1 MIVSKSAVG
10 SARLFRYFV
19 AAYPA
24 RSALMLLALTAA
36 ALAEGLG
43 IAALLPLLS
52 LVIDAEGGGGIL
64 TAYVERVF
72 ALVGLELSLGGLL
85 VLIVVAMTLKSMLLL
100 LAMTQVGYSAA
111 HVAMELRLACVR
123 TLLRARWMHFVD
135 RRAGELASVVSVEPS
150 RSATAYVASC
160 RVLAGGIQLLIYLAL
175 SVAISWEILVVA
187 VVVGA
192 LGMIVLSRFVGMSRR
207 AGQKR
212 TKLQKSFMTR
222 LLQALDGMK
231 PLKAMAL
238 EESTKPLIEGDIRG
252 LNKALRAIV
261 VSREALA
268 ESHEIIRAFAVAG
281 GLYVFVTIWG
291 QPVEGLLVLALLF
304 VRILQKVGQLQ
315 SHYQDVVTNQPAF
328 GFVRATIATAERA
341 REHGFGGTAPRLSSA
356 ITLRDVSFS
365 YGRGNVLDG
374 VSMTLPAGSF
384 VAVIGSSGVGKT
396 TVADLIIGLIRPQ
409 RGEVWIDEL
418 PMRDIDVHA
427 WRGMIGYVPQ
437 ETFMFHDTVMANVAL
452 GEPGISRAE
461 VETALR
467 RSEAWAFV
475 AALPEGMDTVVG
487 ERGARLSGG
496 QRQRIAIARALVRDP
511 ALIILDEATT
521 ALDPETEEGIVA
533 TVRRLVGRLTVLSIS
548 HQPAMR
554 RAADLVYRLDKGAA
568 TLGSTD
574 EETTTAGRMAG
585 LRPTV

>member
-1 MIVSKSAVG
+1 MVCGQSV
-10 SARLFRYFV
+10 RLFRYFV

-36 ALAEGLG
+36 ALAEGVG
-43 IAALLPLLS
+43 IAAVLPLLS

-64 TAYVERVF
+64 TAYVVKVF
-72 ALVGLELSLGGLL
+72 ALVGLELSLGGLVL
-85 VLIVVAMTLKSMLLL
+85 VIVVALTLKSSLMLL
-100 LAMTQVGYSAA
+100 AVTQVGYSAA
-111 HVAMELRLACVR
+111 HVAMKLRIECVR
-123 TLLRARWMHFVD
+123 TLLQARWLHFVD
-135 RRAGELASVVSVEPS
+135 QRSGELVSVVSVEPTRAAS
-150 RSATAYVASC
+150 AYVASC
-160 RVLAGGIQLLIYLAL
+160 SILAGAIQLLIYLAL
-175 SVAISWEILVVA
+175 SIVISWEILVVA
-187 VVVGA
+187 VVVGSLSMMA
-192 LGMIVLSRFVGMSRR
+192 LSRLVGISRR
-207 AGQKR
+207 AGQNR

-222 LLQALDGMK
+222 LLQAIDGMK

-238 EESTKPLIEGDIRG
+238 EASTRPLIEGDIRG

-261 VSREALA
+261 VSREALT

-304 VRILQKVGQLQ
+304 VRILQKASRLQ

-341 REHGFGGTAPRLSSA
+341 RERIFGGTVPRLSSA
-356 ITLRDVSFS
+356 ISLRDVSFS
-365 YGRGNVLDG
+365 YGNGDVLDG
-374 VSMTLPAGSF
+374 VSMTLPAGAF
-384 VAVIGSSGVGKT
+384 TAIVGSSGVGKT
-396 TVADLIIGLIRPQ
+396 TIADLIIGLIRPQ

-437 ETFMFHDTVMANVAL
+437 ETFLFNDTVMANVAL
-452 GEPGISRAE
+452 GEPGISRAD

-467 RSEAWAFV
+467 RSEAWTFV

-585 LRPTV
+585 LV

>member
-1 MIVSKSAVG
+1 MIIGKSAVE

-36 ALAEGLG
+36 ALAEGVG
-43 IAALLPLLS
+43 IAAVLPLLS

-64 TAYVERVF
+64 TAYVAKVF
-72 ALVGLELSLGGLL
+72 ALVGLELSLGGLVL
-85 VLIVVAMTLKSMLLL
+85 LIVVALTLKSSLMLL
-100 LAMTQVGYSAA
+100 AATQVGYSAA
-111 HVAMELRLACVR
+111 HVAMELRVECVR
-123 TLLRARWMHFVD
+123 TLLQARWMHFVD
-135 RRAGELASVVSVEPS
+135 QRSGELASVVSVEPT
-150 RSATAYVASC
+150 RAATAYVASC
-160 RVLAGGIQLLIYLAL
+160 RVLAGAIQLLIYLAL
-175 SVAISWEILVVA
+175 SIAISWEILVVA
-187 VVVGA
+187 VVVGSLSMIA
-192 LGMIVLSRFVGMSRR
+192 LNRLVGISRR
-207 AGQKR
+207 GGQNL
-212 TKLQKSFMTR
+212 TKHQKSFMTR
-222 LLQALDGMK
+222 LLQAIDGMK

-238 EESTKPLIEGDIRG
+238 EASTRPLIEGDIRG
-252 LNKALRAIV
+252 LNKALQAIV
-261 VSREALA
+261 VSREGLI

-304 VRILQKVGQLQ
+304 VRILQKVSRLQ
-315 SHYQDVVTNQPAF
+315 SSYQEVVTNLPAF

-341 REHGFGGTAPRLSSA
+341 RERIFGGTVPRLSSA

-365 YGRGNVLDG
+365 YGRGDVLDG
-374 VSMTLPAGSF
+374 VSMTLPAGAF
-384 VAVIGSSGVGKT
+384 TAIVGSSGAGKT
-396 TVADLIIGLIRPQ
+396 TVADLIIGLLRPQ
-409 RGEVWIDEL
+409 HGEVWIDEL

-437 ETFMFHDTVMANVAL
+437 ETFLFHDTVMANVAL
-452 GEPGISRAE
+452 GEPGISRAD

-467 RSEAWAFV
+467 RSEAWTFV

-533 TVRRLVGRLTVLSIS
+533 TVRRLAGNVTVLSIS

-554 RAADLVYRLDKGAA
+554 NAA
-568 TLGSTD
+568 TIVYSVGNGAVTR
-574 EETTTAGRMAG
+574 E
-585 LRPTV
+585 